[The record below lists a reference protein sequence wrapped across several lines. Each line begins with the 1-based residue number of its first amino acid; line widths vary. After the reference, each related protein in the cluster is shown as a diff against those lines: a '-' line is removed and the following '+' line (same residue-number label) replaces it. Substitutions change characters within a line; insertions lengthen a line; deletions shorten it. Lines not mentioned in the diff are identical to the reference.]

1 MTLHDIISE
10 SDFQNTI
17 RYHLNLP
24 QLDEETGE
32 EDEDFPL
39 IDSLYCAAVAYV
51 LTAADLSYVDE
62 DGNTI
67 TVNNIEAFVN
77 WYDIPSNIDQML
89 GQATLIL
96 IANWF
101 NNRDGN
107 VYTQQNETPVAVTR
121 LLRMCRSYSNH
132 NI

>member
-17 RYHLNLP
+17 RHQLNLP

-32 EDEDFPL
+32 EDDDFPL
-39 IDSLYCAAVAYV
+39 IDSIYAAAVAYV

-62 DGNTI
+62 EGNTI
-67 TVNNIEAFVN
+67 TVNNIEEFVKWFN
-77 WYDIPSNIDQML
+77 IPSNIDQML
-89 GQATLIL
+89 GQAALIL
-96 IANWF
+96 ITNWF

-121 LLRMCRSYSNH
+121 LLQMCRSYSNH

>member
-1 MTLHDIISE
+1 MDME
-10 SDFQNTI
+10 Q
-17 RYHLNLP
+17 
-24 QLDEETGE
+24 EEQ
-32 EDEDFPL
+32 DDDYSY
-39 IDSLYCAAVAYV
+39 IDSLFYAALSYV
-51 LTAADLSYVDE
+51 LTAADLTYVDK

-67 TVNNIEAFVN
+67 TANTFQTY
-77 WYDIPSNIDQML
+77 YDWHDTPHNIDEML

-96 IANWF
+96 ITNWF

-121 LLRMCRSYSNH
+121 LLQMCRSYSNH

>member
-1 MTLHDIISE
+1 MTLHEIIDE
-10 SDFQNTI
+10 ADYQNTI
-17 RYHLNLP
+17 RRHLNLP

-32 EDEDFPL
+32 EDDDFPL
-39 IDSLYCAAVAYV
+39 ITALQCAAVAYV

-67 TVNNIEAFVN
+67 TVNTIEEFVSWKN
-77 WYDIPSNIDQML
+77 TPSNIDNML

-121 LLRMCRSYSNH
+121 LLQMCRSYSNH